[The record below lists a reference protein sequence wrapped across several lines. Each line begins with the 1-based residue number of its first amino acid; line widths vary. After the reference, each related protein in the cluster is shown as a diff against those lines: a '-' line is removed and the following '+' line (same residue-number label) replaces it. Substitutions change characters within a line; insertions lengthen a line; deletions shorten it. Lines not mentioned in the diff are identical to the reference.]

1 MNAIILGG
9 IEYVASKIIGFLVWL
24 FATVANL
31 MNAAALYQSQL
42 PWVQNLKTD
51 IETVAWTLLGLY
63 IAYIA
68 VTRYILWNEG
78 TADLDG
84 TVLNKAI
91 LRTVIYVA
99 LSGALATAV
108 FQWGLD
114 LAQVIAASPMIQ
126 AAQATNTLVQDLT
139 NFASVSVG
147 LALGLTLA
155 VGLGVVLLLIAAI
168 QMAIRAAELVIY
180 VIGAPLVALG
190 QLNADGG
197 TWTAWWTNLVI
208 LSLSQAVT
216 ILAFKGFV
224 GTTQVLTA
232 AHTPAWLAQVAQE
245 TLPIGGFGPVAL
257 GLMETAVRMI
267 FVVLL
272 MVGWMVVAIRG
283 PHLLRQWSYR
293 TGVSGFG
300 VWVGGNVGKSTLG
313 IVGKKVGGSIGTF
326 LNL

>member
-1 MNAIILGG
+1 
-9 IEYVASKIIGFLVWL
+9 
-24 FATVANL
+24 
-31 MNAAALYQSQL
+31 
-42 PWVQNLKTD
+42 
-51 IETVAWTLLGLY
+51 
-63 IAYIA
+63 
-68 VTRYILWNEG
+68 
-78 TADLDG
+78 
-84 TVLNKAI
+84 
-91 LRTVIYVA
+91 
-99 LSGALATAV
+99 
-108 FQWGLD
+108 
-114 LAQVIAASPMIQ
+114 
-126 AAQATNTLVQDLT
+126 
-139 NFASVSVG
+139 
-147 LALGLTLA
+147 
-155 VGLGVVLLLIAAI
+155 
-168 QMAIRAAELVIY
+168 MAIRAAELVIY

-190 QLNADGG
+190 QMNADGG

-232 AHTPAWLAQVAQE
+232 AHTPGWLAHVAQA
-245 TLPIGGFGPVAL
+245 TLPIGGFGPVAI